1 MQEMY
6 VAKIRLFLGD
16 CLLCFHGGFSVM
28 HKTFLTLKYLKSALN
43 WKKTNLWE
51 LHVMTLFFLIAVKY
65 LGFVCFKMA
74 FIFLHVSVV
83 TVTVA
88 LIMLHLI
95 KRGTMSLLRYLW
107 PYKVLQ
113 NSFLNSN
120 PMFKSPDNVE
130 LSFARITKIL
140 TWVYWIVEI
149 MLVLINNSFIYCG
162 FFKKK
167 KKKALFWHIFSAS
180 LQKA

>member
-1 MQEMY
+1 MEGQCHAQNFFDPKVLKVSSQLEED
-6 VAKIRLFLGD
+6 KPLGIACYD
-16 CLLCFHGGFSVM
+16 TV
-28 HKTFLTLKYLKSALN
+28 
-43 WKKTNLWE
+43 
-51 LHVMTLFFLIAVKY
+51 FLIAVKY

-149 MLVLINNSFIYCG
+149 ILVLINNSFIYCG